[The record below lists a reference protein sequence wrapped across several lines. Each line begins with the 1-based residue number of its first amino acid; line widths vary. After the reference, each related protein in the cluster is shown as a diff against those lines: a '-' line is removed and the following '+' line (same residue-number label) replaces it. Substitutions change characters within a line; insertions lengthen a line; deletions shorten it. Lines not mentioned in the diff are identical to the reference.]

1 MAKRS
6 AEEEL
11 RMLPEKDL
19 KRVASRIVDLAVN
32 PRPAGFD
39 EVSGQDQYRISQ
51 GNYRVV
57 YVIDDVRRV
66 VEIVKIRHRKD
77 AYRT

>member
-39 EVSGQDQYRISQ
+39 EVSGQDQYRIRQ

-57 YVIDDVRRV
+57 YVIDDVHRV

>member
-19 KRVASRIVDLAVN
+19 KRVASRIVDLAAN

-57 YVIDDVRRV
+57 YVIDDVHRV